1 LPIAGHREKPRCLG
15 TKDRPTR
22 CFFVHAKERKETSV
36 SIIWFIVWLIADHI
50 GDHAPLLFNPPNVWA
65 TTLLL
70 VVALDINRPQI
81 LPRRGK

>member
-1 LPIAGHREKPRCLG
+1 MPGHERQADALLH
-15 TKDRPTR
+15 
-22 CFFVHAKERKETSV
+22 VHTKERKETSV

-50 GDHAPLLFNPPNVWA
+50 GDHAPLLLNPPNVWA